1 MPVLF
6 EIKELHNSPT
16 REALLQLNNASA
28 RETSSLTPERF
39 DQLIESARVALF
51 ACPAA
56 ALLLAFEQSD
66 DYNGQHFIWF
76 RGQLDR
82 FLYIDRV
89 IVAEAY
95 RRHGLGRLLY
105 AETFKRA
112 LQLGHTTV
120 TCEVN
125 QQPPNPTSDKFHAAL
140 GFAEIGRATIDNGVK
155 TVRYLA
161 TILKPDYAA
170 NI

>member
-6 EIKELHNSPT
+6 EIKDLHKSLA
-16 REALLQLNNASA
+16 REPLLQLNNASA
-28 RETSSLTPERF
+28 RETSLLTPARF
-39 DQLIESARVALF
+39 EQLIASARVALF
-51 ACPAA
+51 TCPAA

-76 RGQLDR
+76 RGQLER

-89 IVAEAY
+89 IVAEVH
-95 RRHGLGRLLY
+95 RRHGLGRILY

-125 QQPPNPTSDKFHAAL
+125 LQPPNPTSDKFHAAL
-140 GFAEIGRATIDNGVK
+140 GFWEIGRATVDNGLK

-161 TILKPDYAA
+161 LTLKPRIDADA
-170 NI
+170 